1 MKTLITA
8 FVVALSLTV
17 ANVAP
22 ASANPITRPARP
34 ANVAS
39 YQSGVYTTAE
49 GKVQIGLD
57 KQPGGK
63 VSIRLVNS
71 QGQEVYQE
79 QVGKRQQQVR
89 LRLDVSSLPDGS
101 YSLLISNGVETTT
114 HALTIATAQPA
125 ETTRRIAMN

>member
-8 FVVALSLTV
+8 FTLSVSLAIASVV
-17 ANVAP
+17 P
-22 ASANPITRPARP
+22 ASANPITRPTRP
-34 ANVAS
+34 ASVAS

-89 LRLDVSSLPDGS
+89 RRLDVSGLPDGS
-101 YSLLISNGVETTT
+101 YTLLISNGVETTS

>member
-17 ANVAP
+17 ASVAP
-22 ASANPITRPARP
+22 ASANPITRPTRP
-34 ANVAS
+34 ASVAS

-57 KQPGGK
+57 KQLGGK

-71 QGQEVYQE
+71 QGKELYQE

-101 YSLLISNGVETTT
+101 YTVEISNGVETTS
-114 HALTIATAQPA
+114 HALTIATAQPS
-125 ETTRRIAMN
+125 ESTRRIAMN

>member
-1 MKTLITA
+1 MKTLIA
-8 FVVALSLTV
+8 SLALALSLTV
-17 ANVAP
+17 ASVAP
-22 ASANPITRPARP
+22 ASANPITRPARS
-34 ANVAS
+34 ASVAS

-89 LRLDVSSLPDGS
+89 LRLDVSGLPDGS
-101 YSLLISNGVETTT
+101 YTLLISNGVETTT
-114 HALTIATAQPA
+114 HALTIATAQPS
-125 ETTRRIAMN
+125 ESTRRIAMN

>member
-1 MKTLITA
+1 MKTLITT

-17 ANVAP
+17 ASVAP
-22 ASANPITRPARP
+22 ASANPITRPTRP
-34 ANVAS
+34 ASVAS

-57 KQPGGK
+57 KQSGGK

-71 QGQEVYQE
+71 QGQEIYQE

-89 LRLDVSSLPDGS
+89 RRLDVSSLPDGS
-101 YSLLISNGVETTT
+101 YTLLISNGVETTS
-114 HALTIATAQPA
+114 HALTIATAQPS
-125 ETTRRIAMN
+125 ESTRRIAMN